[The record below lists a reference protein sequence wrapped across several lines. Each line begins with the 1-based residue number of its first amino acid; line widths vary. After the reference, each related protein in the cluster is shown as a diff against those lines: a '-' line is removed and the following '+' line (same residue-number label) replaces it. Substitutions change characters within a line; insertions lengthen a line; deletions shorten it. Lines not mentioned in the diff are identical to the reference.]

1 MNKDLKEIESNLRNI
16 FKDLSK
22 DELIDRLVSLT
33 LEQIKDCN
41 AQIEK
46 YKMEIAQSSITLPVN
61 FTKFGLNI

>member
-1 MNKDLKEIESNLRNI
+1 MDKNLKEIENDLRNT

-46 YKMEIAQSSITLPVN
+46 YKMEITQSSITLPVN
-61 FTKFGLNI
+61 FPRSLV

>member
-1 MNKDLKEIESNLRNI
+1 MSKDLKEIESNLRNT

-41 AQIEK
+41 ASIER

-61 FTKFGLNI
+61 FTKFGFNC